1 MYADAHV
8 HTHTHTPI
16 QRERERSLQI
26 YSVIVDIT
34 TVQYNVYLMQED
46 QLGLALLT
54 VEQVTERE
62 EKRQAAEYS

>member
-1 MYADAHV
+1 M
-8 HTHTHTPI
+8 
-16 QRERERSLQI
+16 